1 MSQRLQ
7 GLSHEDATS
16 VAGEVFAASDKLLGR
31 TSNLVRI
38 LSNHSPYIARWFLGL
53 VATVRQPDL
62 GAPRMPGCEAW

>member
-16 VAGEVFAASDKLLGR
+16 VAGEVFAASDKFLGR

-38 LSNHSPYIARWFLGL
+38 LSNHSPYIARWFSGWSPPCGSPIS
-53 VATVRQPDL
+53 AR
-62 GAPRMPGCEAW
+62 PRMPGCEAW